1 MSLPASNIS
10 LTYSSP
16 STTPHLTY
24 TSLTSPAVNQVVIK
38 ILYAAVN
45 PCDIQLWHSALV
57 GWARL
62 GREGSMGWDYSGII
76 VAVGD
81 KLKHKW
87 KVGDEVWGLCDG
99 PVRDSF
105 HISKF

>member
-1 MSLPASNIS
+1 
-10 LTYSSP
+10 
-16 STTPHLTY
+16 
-24 TSLTSPAVNQVVIK
+24 
-38 ILYAAVN
+38 
-45 PCDIQLWHSALV
+45 
-57 GWARL
+57 
-62 GREGSMGWDYSGII
+62 MGWDYSGII